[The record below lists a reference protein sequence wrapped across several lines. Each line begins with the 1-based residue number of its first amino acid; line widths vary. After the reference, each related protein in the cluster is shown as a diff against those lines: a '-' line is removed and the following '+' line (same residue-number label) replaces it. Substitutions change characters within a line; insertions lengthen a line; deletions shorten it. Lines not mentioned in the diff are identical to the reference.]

1 MKKQYCLIGWL
12 LIGGLGYAGGT
23 PALVDAPERF
33 PKNER
38 YDVVFR
44 QNFDLSRSRYFAFDA
59 YVEDPGAVDRGTCYF
74 LSGKGACGIRFA
86 PAKSGWNRVVVDRAM
101 GGKYEGAFAGW
112 SKVRGVKITFW
123 WSGLRTTKVDAKNP
137 QLMDEKPLAAVIDN
151 RAGGE
156 RVKFFERM
164 CKSFDA
170 AGIPTTVIDESD
182 LSADALSGLQL
193 VALPG
198 YASHRGLKPAGEE
211 TLAAFAARGGK
222 VLRKTWK
229 GLIAGED
236 TDGFAE
242 ILKKEVPAWRT
253 RLDAATAARHARAA
267 RAARECAAAV
277 NPSCEQRWVSCHE
290 PFGPPVEGWD
300 WDRAAKFLADNGIHG
315 MEANLCRAGV
325 AFYESKVLPV
335 SEKVAEKG
343 DQLKAFVAACR
354 KYGLECRV
362 WRVCWNTSHP
372 RFSTPESRKWIADGL
387 GQVSFEGKRHDS
399 YLCPSAPENREREIA
414 SMYELAAAGVDVISF
429 DYIRYPDRNHCF
441 CDRCRQAFEAAIG
454 EKVPNWPA
462 DVRRDA
468 RLARLWKL
476 FRDERISSVVEETSR
491 RVRKSF
497 PKVKIVASVLHG
509 DGDGHVKNLGQPWK
523 EWVRRGWLD
532 YVVPMAYFEDNDVL
546 RACLREQIR
555 TVGVD
560 RMRPILGPS
569 LWMDDGVNVERLAE
583 QVRIC
588 REEGLKGFGLFVFD
602 YRLVRDL
609 PKMGFAT
616 RWTVNP
622 PSPGGFGAMKTP
634 ETSSLFE
641 RHVDPANGVV
651 SYRLKSGLADENQ
664 QSTYFTCDSMTE
676 DGRFLIFTA
685 CKNEFTHPELAPVTR
700 EKLGRRT
707 VMVDFAKDGIVDF
720 GIDMGIPFVDAKTD
734 QLWYVRKN
742 GGTYRGGA
750 ICRRDLKV
758 DPMKDVV
765 ECEIPSE
772 IFAGVTNEHYLTTH
786 ITLTRDRRRAFV
798 AVHMDDR
805 FEQGM
810 IDFGTGRWEK
820 WGSTPF
826 YANHDQLCPADD
838 NLALVAWEDCWKTPD
853 ARAFMRERGW
863 YPRLWLLRSDGS
875 REFVPSRII
884 NNATHERWT
893 QDGKGFYFCAPG
905 SVGGSGVIY
914 HDLATGRQECVCPR
928 RCMHATM
935 TRDGK
940 YVVYD
945 NYKPSPK
952 YFRGRAFEVGFW
964 NRSTR
969 RGLFVQPMGEPLAT
983 PEKPSILHPDGH
995 PTFVGGDRYV
1005 VWTVTNADG
1014 HMDLALAPVEPLVTR
1029 TAKEV
1034 SADAALFTGKLSS
1047 GIEALPGDGSVDFH
1061 DVLVV
1066 GGTVK
1071 GVEAAIAARN
1081 LDGFIPERVQLL
1093 TPYSYLG
1100 EDMAGTL
1107 ELGFGEAVPTGG
1119 LRRAMWESSTDHAA
1133 FDYWEDP
1140 KCTHPQFVYRNDR
1153 LDRLSEPGRPPSDG
1167 DAVYHYGDVNVKCVL
1182 RKKSDIST
1190 VEVIVLE
1197 GKERHG
1203 DQGATASVTGEF
1215 LDGPRK
1221 GEKVAFVRREAGFD
1235 VGSLRVSPVSFV
1247 ADVGSEI
1254 GEFNVTVRKDPAK
1267 KCQYLSRVWFHLSGA
1282 ERQVGVPA
1290 PLKVKR
1296 TLDRALINAGV
1307 DFMTSTAIED
1317 VIRDKDG
1324 KIVGV
1329 VAVNRSGRRT
1339 YRAKK
1344 VIDATRYGL
1353 LEGFGKPFRVGAK
1366 ERFSRVVVVGGDNP
1380 PRAPGVEIEKLPGEF
1395 RLSHAKRKSA
1405 SAYRY
1410 TMEIPMKDGS
1420 FASFAAAERRF
1431 RDVTWNEDV
1440 LDDADLLVW
1449 HRRADAVRSAPPVP
1463 PARYDVVV
1471 VGGGTSGT
1479 PAAIAAARSGAKV
1492 LLVEYLSVL
1501 GGVGTD
1507 GMICGYYDG
1516 NHCGFTAEFKS
1527 RNAKIMP
1534 GGGYYARSE
1543 TWRRMCEEA
1552 GVEVWYAAMGTG
1564 AVMDGGKVVG
1574 VRVGTEHGPV
1584 VVRTKCVIDATG
1596 NSDIAASAGAATE
1609 FIGADEFALQS
1620 AGQSPHRLA
1629 RSGINSDF
1637 GYLDDSNADDLWLF
1651 MLRARAGAPNA
1662 WDIAKMPDSRE
1673 RRRIISDLF
1682 LSAQDVSANRTFP
1695 DTVVQALSR
1704 QDAHGYI
1711 RDVYAYVAPD
1721 SGTMK
1726 DGLSGRWR
1734 VQFSVNVPLRSLL
1747 PKGLSGIA
1755 VIGVGAGVERDVQP
1769 IIRMQA
1775 DLMNMGYSVGV
1786 AAAMAAAN
1794 GGDFRAIDSAA
1805 LKAQLVEKGIL
1816 RREVLDWTA
1825 DTDVSSDAVVAAA
1838 VASLKDDFKG
1848 ADVIWR
1854 AENRARAL
1862 PGLRAAYRAA
1872 TDGKTRQIYAE
1883 MLGMLGDATGVE
1895 TLAGIV
1901 SGKIPVQA
1909 TRHGANFGEGN
1920 NGGDNIR
1927 GFMIALGRT
1936 RDARALEPLL
1946 THLRKLTSLSPL
1958 EVVRSAT
1965 LGLGELGSPGAAAEL
1980 AAKLQ
1985 EEGNHGFAVSDWRKL
2000 KPQGGYGGCPEMV
2013 SCLRELA
2020 YARALLRC
2028 GDFNGLA
2035 RKTFK
2040 AYAKDPRGVLSAYA
2054 RAVLKE
2060 YGK

>member
-1 MKKQYCLIGWL
+1 MKVRKLFLAVAAVAFAAFAEANGV
-12 LIGGLGYAGGT
+12 
-23 PALVDAPERF
+23 LVDAPEKF
-33 PKNER
+33 PATER
-38 YDVVFR
+38 KEFVIR
-44 QNFDLSRSRYFAFDA
+44 QNWDMTRRRYFAFDA
-59 YVEDPGAVDRGTCYF
+59 YVADLGAVNRGTCYF
-74 LSGKGACGIRFA
+74 LSGKGSYCVRFE
-86 PAKSGWNRVVVDRAM
+86 PVKPGWNRIVVDRARIVRA
-101 GGKYEGAFAGW
+101 EGSVDGW
-112 SKVRGVKITFW
+112 ARIRGVKVTFW
-123 WSGLRTTKVDAKNP
+123 WNGMRTTEVGVRNP
-137 QLMDEKPLAAVIDN
+137 QTIDEVPVVAVIDN
-151 RAGGE
+151 GVGGE
-156 RVKFFERM
+156 RTTFFERM

-170 AGIPTTVIDESD
+170 VGIPATVIDEAD
-182 LSADALSGLQL
+182 LSDAALDGIALI
-193 VALPG
+193 ALPG
-198 YASHRGLKPAGEE
+198 YDSHRGLKPAGEKI
-211 TLAAFAARGGK
+211 LASFEARGGK

-229 GLIAGED
+229 GLIAGQD
-236 TDGFAE
+236 SFGFAE
-242 ILKKEVPAWRT
+242 LLKAEVPAWT
-253 RLDAATAARHARAA
+253 QRLDNAVREIREQAAKSEASLAAS
-267 RAARECAAAV
+267 EKF
-277 NPSCEQRWVSCHE
+277 PGEQRWVCCHE

-300 WDRAAKFLADNGIHG
+300 WDRAAKFLKENGVNG
-315 MEANLCRAGV
+315 MEANLCRGGV
-325 AFYESKVLPV
+325 AFYDSKVLPV

-372 RFSTPESRKWIADGL
+372 RFSTPESRKWMADGL
-387 GQVSFEGKRHDS
+387 GQVSFDGKRHDS

-414 SMYELAAAGVDVISF
+414 AMYELAASGADVISF

-441 CDRCRQAFEAAIG
+441 CGRCRKAFEAAIG
-454 EKVPNWPA
+454 EPVAEWPA
-462 DVRRDA
+462 AVRRDG
-468 RLARLWKL
+468 RMARLWKM
-476 FRDERISSVVEETSR
+476 FRDERISYVVEETSR
-491 RVRKSF
+491 RVRRDF
-497 PKVKIVASVLHG
+497 PKVKIVATVVNG
-509 DGDGHVKNLGQPWK
+509 DGDGHVKNLGQTWA

-532 YVVPMAYFEDNDVL
+532 YIVPMDYFESADLL
-546 RACLREQIR
+546 RARLREQIR
-555 TVGVD
+555 AVGVD
-560 RMRPILGPS
+560 RMRPVLGPS
-569 LWMDDGVNVERLAE
+569 LWMDDGRNVESLAE
-583 QVRIC
+583 QVKIC
-588 REEGLKGFGLFVFD
+588 REEGVKGFGFFVYD
-602 YRLVRDL
+602 YRTVRDL
-609 PKMGFAT
+609 PKMGFA
-616 RWTVNP
+616 
-622 PSPGGFGAMKTP
+622 SKEKEEKAMKAP
-634 ETSSLFE
+634 ETSRLFD
-641 RHVDPANGVV
+641 RHVDPQNGVV

-664 QSTYFTCDSMTE
+664 QSTYFTADSMTE
-676 DGRFLIFTA
+676 DGRFLVFNA
-685 CKNEFTHPELAPVTR
+685 CKNEFTHPELAPLTR
-700 EKLGRRT
+700 AKLGRRT
-707 VMVDFAKDGIVDF
+707 VVVDFAKDGIVDF
-720 GIDMGIPFVDAKTD
+720 GIDMGIPFVDVKTD

-742 GGTYRGGA
+742 GGTLRGGA
-750 ICRRDLKV
+750 ICRRDLKS

-765 ECEIPSE
+765 ECEIPPE
-772 IFAGVTNEHYLTTH
+772 IFVGVTNEHYLTTH

-798 AVHMDDR
+798 AMHMDGR
-805 FEQGM
+805 FEQGT
-810 IDFGTGRWEK
+810 INFDTGRWEK
-820 WGSTPF
+820 WGETPF
-826 YANHDQLCPADD
+826 YANHDQLNPADD

-884 NNATHERWT
+884 NNATHERWAH
-893 QDGKGFYFCAPG
+893 DGKGFYFCAPG
-905 SVGGSGVIY
+905 LEGGSGVMY

-945 NYKPSPK
+945 NYETSPK
-952 YFRGRAFEVGFW
+952 YFRGRAFEIGFW
-964 NRSTR
+964 NRSAR
-969 RGLFVQPMGEPLAT
+969 RGIFVQPMGEALAT
-983 PEKPSILHPDGH
+983 AEKPSILHPDGH
-995 PTFVGGDRYV
+995 PTFVGCDRYI
-1005 VWTVTNADG
+1005 VWTVTHADG
-1014 HMDLALAPVEPLVTR
+1014 HMDLALAPVEQLAAR
-1029 TAKEV
+1029 TAKEN
-1034 SADAALFTGKLSS
+1034 SADAALFTGELSS
-1047 GIEALPGDGSVDFH
+1047 GVEALPGDGSVDFH

-1071 GVEAAIAARN
+1071 GVEAAIAARD
-1081 LDGFIPERVQLL
+1081 LDGFIPERVQLI

-1119 LRRAMWESSTDHAA
+1119 VRRTMWESSTDHAA

-1140 KCTHPQFVYRNDR
+1140 RCTHPQFVYRNDR

-1167 DAVYHYGDVNVKCVL
+1167 DTVYHYGDVNVKCSL
-1182 RKKSDIST
+1182 RKKSVIST

-1235 VGSLRVSPVSFV
+1235 VGSLSVSPVSFV

-1267 KCQYLSRVWFHLSGA
+1267 KCQYLSRIWFHLAGA
-1282 ERQVGVPA
+1282 ERQIGVPS

-1296 TLDRALINAGV
+1296 TLDRALIDAGV

-1317 VIRDKDG
+1317 VVRGEDG

-1329 VAVNRSGRRT
+1329 VAVNRSGRKT

-1353 LEGFGKPFRVGAK
+1353 LEGFGNPFRVGAK
-1366 ERFSRVVVVGGDNP
+1366 ERFSRIVVAGGDNP
-1380 PRAPGVEIEKLPGEF
+1380 PRAPGMAVEKLPGEF
-1395 RLSHAKRKSA
+1395 RLSHANRNSA
-1405 SAYRY
+1405 SAYRC

-1420 FASFAAAERRF
+1420 FASFAAAERKF
-1431 RDVTWNEDV
+1431 REVTWNEDV

-1449 HRRADAVRSAPPVP
+1449 HRRRDAARTEAPAH

-1479 PAAIAAARSGAKV
+1479 PAAIAAAHSGAKV

-1516 NHCGFTAEFKS
+1516 NHCGFTTEFKS
-1527 RNAKIMP
+1527 RNVKIMR

-1564 AVMDGGKVVG
+1564 AVTDGGKVVG

-1584 VVRTKCVIDATG
+1584 VVMAKCVIDATG
-1596 NSDIAASAGAATE
+1596 NSDIAAAAGAKTE
-1609 FIGADEFALQS
+1609 FINAEEFALQS

-1637 GYLDDSNADDLWLF
+1637 GYLDDSSADDLWLF

-1673 RRRIISDLF
+1673 RRRILSDLF
-1682 LSAQDVSANRTFP
+1682 LTAQDVSANRTFP

-1711 RDVYAYVAPD
+1711 RDIYAYVAPD

-1726 DGLSGRWR
+1726 DGLSGRRR

-1775 DLMNMGYSVGV
+1775 DLMNMGYSVGT
-1786 AAAMAAAN
+1786 AAAMAAKN
-1794 GGDFRAIDSAA
+1794 GGEFRSIDLAA
-1805 LKAQLVEKGIL
+1805 LRAKLVEKGVL
-1816 RREVLDWTA
+1816 RREALEWTA
-1825 DTDVSSDAVVAAA
+1825 DVDVSSDAAVTAA

-1854 AENRARAL
+1854 EENRSRAL
-1862 PGLRAAYRAA
+1862 PGLRAAYLAA
-1872 TDGKTRQIYAE
+1872 SDAKTRQIYAE

-1901 SGKIPVQA
+1901 SWKIPIVA

-1936 RDARALEPLL
+1936 RDKRALEPLL
-1946 THLRKLTSLSPL
+1946 THLRKLTSQSQLDA
-1958 EVVRSAT
+1958 VRGVT
-1965 LGLGELGSPGAAAEL
+1965 LALGELGDPGAAAEL